1 MRLLQDTEGMRK
13 VFLPGA
19 DSYCA
24 TLTAS
29 RSCGRFGYRD
39 PLLWLPAELACRC
52 ALGRSWTS
60 LAGCSYIE
68 SIDEGD
74 QP

>member
-1 MRLLQDTEGMRK
+1 MRLLRDTEGMRK
-13 VFLPGA
+13 VFPPGA

-24 TLTAS
+24 TLAAS
-29 RSCGRFGYRD
+29 RSCVRFGCRD
-39 PLLWLPAELACRC
+39 PLLSLPAELVCRC
-52 ALGRSWTS
+52 ALVRSWTS
-60 LAGCSYIE
+60 VAGCSYIE